1 MGDEFMESYEEVEQD
16 RLSIW
21 MTFEHGIYILKHEI
35 ESLLVFKK

>member
-21 MTFEHGIYILKHEI
+21 MTFEHGIYILKTWDWK
-35 ESLLVFKK
+35 LVGV